1 MTKLATPLRVYGGK
15 RRSAAKAASE
25 FPCHG
30 FRLEPFMDIQSQSVM
45 LAMRALR
52 ILEEKSN
59 LHEATEHID

>member
-1 MTKLATPLRVYGGK
+1 MTKPATPIKVYGGK
-15 RRSAAKAASE
+15 HRSV

-52 ILEEKSN
+52 ILEEKSS
-59 LHEATEHID
+59 LHEATENID